1 MIFSFYKYLQFRKLR
16 IKLEGKLYIER
27 RENVV
32 KKVFLN
38 GMEVTIQFIISILGI
53 ICLGALPKLFYGFE
67 LHVSEYIKSLKEVFA
82 NLMDL
87 SNLQYVRD
95 KFLFPQLFVHYKETI
110 VIFLVAFFIS
120 LFVAFCIV
128 YMIMSSSPRI
138 QHRIKSF
145 LIFLES
151 IPDILLILVSQILV
165 IWFFKQTGFLP
176 FQIASI
182 GGESIRGLPIFC
194 LSIPT
199 TIMFVKMLVLRFENE
214 LEKDYVLFAKAKG
227 LNRFHILNRHILRN
241 VLLST
246 LFFAKT
252 NIFFMLS
259 NLYIIEW
266 IFNTGGIFMFLKSY
280 EGIRVEV
287 FIVSVQLIY
296 IPIFILFKLFHYL
309 IPAAMKERL

>member
-1 MIFSFYKYLQFRKLR
+1 
-16 IKLEGKLYIER
+16 
-27 RENVV
+27 
-32 KKVFLN
+32 
-38 GMEVTIQFIISILGI
+38 MEVTIQFLISILGI
-53 ICLGALPKLFYGFE
+53 ICLGTLPKLFYGFE
-67 LHVSEYIKSLKEVFA
+67 LHASQYIQSLQEVFV
-82 NLMDL
+82 NLMDI
-87 SNLQYVRD
+87 SNFKYVGD

-110 VIFLVAFFIS
+110 VIFLAAFFIS

-128 YMIMSSSPRI
+128 YVIMSSSPRI

-165 IWFFKQTGFLP
+165 VWFFKQTGFLP

-182 GGESIRGLPIFC
+182 GGESIRGLPILC

-199 TIMFVKMLVLRFENE
+199 TIMFVKMVGLRFENE

-227 LNRFHILNRHILRN
+227 LRRFHILNRHILRN

-287 FIVSVQLIY
+287 FIVSVLLIY

>member
-1 MIFSFYKYLQFRKLR
+1 
-16 IKLEGKLYIER
+16 
-27 RENVV
+27 
-32 KKVFLN
+32 
-38 GMEVTIQFIISILGI
+38 MEVTVQFIISILGI

-67 LHVSEYIKSLKEVFA
+67 LHVSRYIQSLKEVFV
-82 NLMDL
+82 NLMDI
-87 SNLQYVRD
+87 SNFQYVRG

-110 VIFLVAFFIS
+110 VIFLAAFFIS

-128 YMIMSSSPRI
+128 YVIMSSSPRI

-165 IWFFKQTGFLP
+165 VWFFKQTGFLP

-199 TIMFVKMLVLRFENE
+199 TILFVKMLVLRFENE

-227 LNRFHILNRHILRN
+227 LDRFHILNRHILRN

-246 LFFAKT
+246 IFFAKT

-280 EGIRVEV
+280 EGIRIEV
-287 FIVSVQLIY
+287 FIVSVLLIY

>member
-1 MIFSFYKYLQFRKLR
+1 M
-16 IKLEGKLYIER
+16 
-27 RENVV
+27 
-32 KKVFLN
+32 
-38 GMEVTIQFIISILGI
+38 
-53 ICLGALPKLFYGFE
+53 LGALPKLFYGFK
-67 LHVSEYIKSLKEVFA
+67 LDVSQYIQSLKEVFV
-82 NLMDL
+82 NLMDI
-87 SNLQYVRD
+87 SNLQYVRG

-110 VIFLVAFFIS
+110 IIFLAAFFIS

-128 YMIMSSSPRI
+128 YVIMSSSPRI

-165 IWFFKQTGFLP
+165 VWFFKQTGFLP

-182 GGESIRGLPIFC
+182 GGESIRGLPILC

-199 TIMFVKMLVLRFENE
+199 TIMFVKMVVLRFENE

-227 LNRFHILNRHILRN
+227 LGRFHILNRHILRN

-287 FIVSVQLIY
+287 FIVSVLLIY

>member
-1 MIFSFYKYLQFRKLR
+1 M
-16 IKLEGKLYIER
+16 
-27 RENVV
+27 V

-38 GMEVTIQFIISILGI
+38 GMEMTIQFIISILGI
-53 ICLGALPKLFYGFE
+53 IFLGALPKLFYGFE
-67 LHVSEYIKSLKEVFA
+67 LHVSEYIKSLKEVFL

-95 KFLFPQLFVHYKETI
+95 KFLFPQLFIHYRETI
-110 VIFLVAFFIS
+110 VIFLAAFFIS

-182 GGESIRGLPIFC
+182 GGESIRGLPILC

-252 NIFFMLS
+252 NVFFMLS

-266 IFNTGGIFMFLKSY
+266 IFNTSGIFMFLKSY

-287 FIVSVQLIY
+287 FIVSVLLIY
-296 IPIFILFKLFHYL
+296 IPIFIIFKLFHYL

>member
-1 MIFSFYKYLQFRKLR
+1 MIFLYKYLQFRKLG
-16 IKLEGKLYIER
+16 IKLEGKLHIER

-38 GMEVTIQFIISILGI
+38 GMEVTVQFIISILGI

-67 LHVSEYIKSLKEVFA
+67 LHASKYIQSLKEVFV
-82 NLMDL
+82 NLMDI
-87 SNLQYVRD
+87 SNFQYVRG

-110 VIFLVAFFIS
+110 VIFLAAFFIS

-128 YMIMSSSPRI
+128 YVIMSSSPRI

-165 IWFFKQTGFLP
+165 VWFFKQTGFLP

-182 GGESIRGLPIFC
+182 GGESIRGLPLFC

-199 TIMFVKMLVLRFENE
+199 TILFVKMLVLRFENE

-227 LNRFHILNRHILRN
+227 LNRIHILNRHVLRN

-252 NIFFMLS
+252 NVFFMLS

-287 FIVSVQLIY
+287 FIVSVLLIY

>member
-1 MIFSFYKYLQFRKLR
+1 M
-16 IKLEGKLYIER
+16 
-27 RENVV
+27 V

-38 GMEVTIQFIISILGI
+38 GMEVTIQFLISILGI
-53 ICLGALPKLFYGFE
+53 IILGALPKLFYGFKMD
-67 LHVSEYIKSLKEVFA
+67 VSKYIQTLKEVFV
-82 NLMDL
+82 NLMDI
-87 SNLQYVRD
+87 SNLQYVRG

-110 VIFLVAFFIS
+110 IIFLAAFFIS

-128 YMIMSSSPRI
+128 YVIMSSSPRI

-165 IWFFKQTGFLP
+165 VWFFKQTGFLP

-182 GGESIRGLPIFC
+182 GGESIRGLPILC

-199 TIMFVKMLVLRFENE
+199 TIMFVKMVVIRFENE

-227 LNRFHILNRHILRN
+227 LGRFHILRN

-287 FIVSVQLIY
+287 FIVSMLLIY
-296 IPIFILFKLFHYL
+296 IPIFILFKLFHYF
-309 IPAAMKERL
+309 IPTAMKERL

>member
-1 MIFSFYKYLQFRKLR
+1 
-16 IKLEGKLYIER
+16 
-27 RENVV
+27 
-32 KKVFLN
+32 
-38 GMEVTIQFIISILGI
+38 MEVTIQFVISILGI

-67 LHVSEYIKSLKEVFA
+67 LRASTYIQSLKEVFV
-82 NLMDL
+82 NLMDI
-87 SNLQYVRD
+87 SNFQYVRD
-95 KFLFPQLFVHYKETI
+95 KFLFPQLFIHYKETI
-110 VIFLVAFFIS
+110 VIFLAAFFIS

-128 YMIMSSSPRI
+128 YVIMSSSPRI

-151 IPDILLILVSQILV
+151 IPDILLILGSQILV

-176 FQIASI
+176 FQIAAI

-199 TIMFVKMLVLRFENE
+199 TILFVKMLVLRFENE

-252 NIFFMLS
+252 NVFFMLS

-287 FIVSVQLIY
+287 FIVSVLLIY

>member
-1 MIFSFYKYLQFRKLR
+1 M
-16 IKLEGKLYIER
+16 
-27 RENVV
+27 V

-67 LHVSEYIKSLKEVFA
+67 LHASKYIKSLKEIFA
-82 NLMDL
+82 NLMDI
-87 SNLQYVRD
+87 SNFKYVGD
-95 KFLFPQLFVHYKETI
+95 KFLFPQLFIHYKETI
-110 VIFLVAFFIS
+110 VIFLAAFFIS

-128 YMIMSSSPRI
+128 YVIMSSSPRI

-151 IPDILLILVSQILV
+151 IPDILLILGSQILV

-227 LNRFHILNRHILRN
+227 LDRFHILNRHILRN

-252 NIFFMLS
+252 NVFFMLS

-287 FIVSVQLIY
+287 FIVSVLLIY

>member
-1 MIFSFYKYLQFRKLR
+1 M
-16 IKLEGKLYIER
+16 
-27 RENVV
+27 V

-38 GMEVTIQFIISILGI
+38 GMEMTIQFIISILGI
-53 ICLGALPKLFYGFE
+53 IFLGALPKLFYGFE
-67 LHVSEYIKSLKEVFA
+67 LNVSAYIKSLKEVFA
-82 NLMDL
+82 KLMDIF
-87 SNLQYVRD
+87 NMQYASD
-95 KFLFPQLFVHYKETI
+95 KFLFPQLFVHYKETM
-110 VIFLVAFFIS
+110 VIFFSAFCIS
-120 LFVAFCIV
+120 LLVAFCIV

-151 IPDILLILVSQILV
+151 IPDILLILGSQILV

-176 FQIASI
+176 FKIAAI

-199 TIMFVKMLVLRFENE
+199 TIMFVKLLVLRFENE

-227 LNRFHILNRHILRN
+227 LDRFHILNRHILRN
-241 VLLST
+241 VFLST

-252 NIFFMLS
+252 NIWFMLS

-266 IFNTGGIFMFLKSY
+266 IFNTRGIFMFLKSY
-280 EGIRVEV
+280 PDIRIEV
-287 FIVSVQLIY
+287 FIVSVLLIY

-309 IPAAMKERL
+309 VPAAMKERL

>member
-1 MIFSFYKYLQFRKLR
+1 M
-16 IKLEGKLYIER
+16 
-27 RENVV
+27 V

-38 GMEVTIQFIISILGI
+38 GMEMTIQFIISILGI

-67 LHVSEYIKSLKEVFA
+67 LNASKYIKSLKEVFV

-87 SNLQYVRD
+87 SNLQYVSD
-95 KFLFPQLFVHYKETI
+95 KFLFPQLFIHYKETI
-110 VIFLVAFFIS
+110 VIFLAAFFIS

-151 IPDILLILVSQILV
+151 IPDILLILGSQILV

-246 LFFAKT
+246 LCFAKT
-252 NIFFMLS
+252 NVFFMLS

-287 FIVSVQLIY
+287 FIVSVLLIY

>member
-1 MIFSFYKYLQFRKLR
+1 MFYKYLQFRKLR
-16 IKLEGKLYIER
+16 IKLEGKLYKER

-53 ICLGALPKLFYGFE
+53 IFLGALPKLFYGFE
-67 LHVSEYIKSLKEVFA
+67 LHVSRYIQSLKEVFV
-82 NLMDL
+82 NLMDI
-87 SNLQYVRD
+87 SNFQYVRG

-110 VIFLVAFFIS
+110 VIFLAAFFIS

-128 YMIMSSSPRI
+128 YVIMSSSPRI

-165 IWFFKQTGFLP
+165 VWFFKQTGFLP

-199 TIMFVKMLVLRFENE
+199 TILFVKMLVLRFENE

-227 LNRFHILNRHILRN
+227 LNRFHILNRHVLRN

-280 EGIRVEV
+280 ESIKVEV
-287 FIVSVQLIY
+287 FIVSVLLIY

>member
-1 MIFSFYKYLQFRKLR
+1 MI
-16 IKLEGKLYIER
+16 
-27 RENVV
+27 

-67 LHVSEYIKSLKEVFA
+67 LNASKYIKSLKEVFA
-82 NLMDL
+82 NLMDI

-95 KFLFPQLFVHYKETI
+95 KFLFPQLFVHYKETM
-110 VIFLVAFFIS
+110 VIFLAAFCIS
-120 LFVAFCIV
+120 LLVAFCIV

-151 IPDILLILVSQILV
+151 IPDILLILGSQILV
-165 IWFFKQTGFLP
+165 ICFFKQTGFLP

-227 LNRFHILNRHILRN
+227 LDRFHILNRHILRN

-252 NIFFMLS
+252 NVFFMLS

-280 EGIRVEV
+280 EGIRIEV
-287 FIVSVQLIY
+287 FIVSVLLIY

>member
-1 MIFSFYKYLQFRKLR
+1 M
-16 IKLEGKLYIER
+16 
-27 RENVV
+27 V

-38 GMEVTIQFIISILGI
+38 GMEVTIQFIILILGI

-110 VIFLVAFFIS
+110 VIFLAAFFIS

-287 FIVSVQLIY
+287 FIVSVLLIY

>member
-1 MIFSFYKYLQFRKLR
+1 M
-16 IKLEGKLYIER
+16 
-27 RENVV
+27 V

-38 GMEVTIQFIISILGI
+38 GMEVTFQFLISILGI
-53 ICLGALPKLFYGFE
+53 ICLGTLPKLFYGFE
-67 LHVSEYIKSLKEVFA
+67 PACITVHKEFTRSVCEF
-82 NLMDL
+82 NGHL
-87 SNLQYVRD
+87 NFKYVGD

-110 VIFLVAFFIS
+110 IIFLAAFFIS

-128 YMIMSSSPRI
+128 YVIMSSSPRI

-165 IWFFKQTGFLP
+165 VWFFKQTGFLP

-182 GGESIRGLPIFC
+182 GGESIRGLPILC

-199 TIMFVKMLVLRFENE
+199 TIMFVKMVVLRFENE

-227 LNRFHILNRHILRN
+227 LGRFHILNRHILRN

-287 FIVSVQLIY
+287 FIVSVLLIY

>member
-1 MIFSFYKYLQFRKLR
+1 M
-16 IKLEGKLYIER
+16 
-27 RENVV
+27 V

-38 GMEVTIQFIISILGI
+38 GMEVTVQFIISILGI

-67 LHVSEYIKSLKEVFA
+67 LRASQYIQSLKEVFV
-82 NLMDL
+82 NLMDI
-87 SNLQYVRD
+87 SNLQYVRG

-110 VIFLVAFFIS
+110 VIFLAAFFIS

-128 YMIMSSSPRI
+128 YVIMSSSPRI

-145 LIFLES
+145 LILLES

-165 IWFFKQTGFLP
+165 VWFFKQTGFLP

-199 TIMFVKMLVLRFENE
+199 TILFVKMLVLRFENE

-227 LNRFHILNRHILRN
+227 LDRFHILNRHVLRN

-280 EGIRVEV
+280 EGIRIEV
-287 FIVSVQLIY
+287 FIVSVLLIY

-309 IPAAMKERL
+309 IPGAMKERL

>member
-1 MIFSFYKYLQFRKLR
+1 M
-16 IKLEGKLYIER
+16 
-27 RENVV
+27 V

-67 LHVSEYIKSLKEVFA
+67 LHASKYIQSLKEVFV
-82 NLMDL
+82 NLMDI
-87 SNLQYVRD
+87 SNLQYVRG
-95 KFLFPQLFVHYKETI
+95 KFLFPQLFVHYKETM
-110 VIFLVAFFIS
+110 VIFLAAFFIS

-128 YMIMSSSPRI
+128 YVIISSSPRI

-165 IWFFKQTGFLP
+165 VWFFKQTGFLP

-199 TIMFVKMLVLRFENE
+199 TILFVKMLVLRFENE

-227 LNRFHILNRHILRN
+227 LNRFHILNRHVLRN

-287 FIVSVQLIY
+287 FIVSVLLIY

>member
-1 MIFSFYKYLQFRKLR
+1 M
-16 IKLEGKLYIER
+16 
-27 RENVV
+27 V

-38 GMEVTIQFIISILGI
+38 GIEVTIQFIISILGI
-53 ICLGALPKLFYGFE
+53 ICIGALPKLFYGFE
-67 LHVSEYIKSLKEVFA
+67 LHASEYIQSLKEVFV
-82 NLMDL
+82 NLMDI
-87 SNLQYVRD
+87 SNLQYVRG

-110 VIFLVAFFIS
+110 VIFLAAFFIS

-128 YMIMSSSPRI
+128 YVIMSSSPRI

-165 IWFFKQTGFLP
+165 VWFFKQTGFLP

-199 TIMFVKMLVLRFENE
+199 TILFVKMLVLRFENE

-227 LNRFHILNRHILRN
+227 LNRIHILNRHVLRN

-287 FIVSVQLIY
+287 FIVSVLLIY
-296 IPIFILFKLFHYL
+296 IPIFILFKLFDYL

>member
-1 MIFSFYKYLQFRKLR
+1 
-16 IKLEGKLYIER
+16 
-27 RENVV
+27 
-32 KKVFLN
+32 
-38 GMEVTIQFIISILGI
+38 MEVTIQFIISILGI
-53 ICLGALPKLFYGFE
+53 IMLGALPKLFYGFK
-67 LHVSEYIKSLKEVFA
+67 LDVSKYIQSLKEVFV
-82 NLMDL
+82 NLMDI
-87 SNLQYVRD
+87 SNLQYVKG

-110 VIFLVAFFIS
+110 IIFLAAFFIS

-128 YMIMSSSPRI
+128 YVIMSSSPRI

-182 GGESIRGLPIFC
+182 GGESIRGLPILC

-199 TIMFVKMLVLRFENE
+199 TIMFVKMVVLRFENE

-227 LNRFHILNRHILRN
+227 LGRFHIFNRHILRN

-280 EGIRVEV
+280 FGIRVEV
-287 FIVSVQLIY
+287 FIVSVLLIY

>member
-1 MIFSFYKYLQFRKLR
+1 MI
-16 IKLEGKLYIER
+16 
-27 RENVV
+27 

-67 LHVSEYIKSLKEVFA
+67 LNASKYIKSLKEVFA
-82 NLMDL
+82 NLVDI

-95 KFLFPQLFVHYKETI
+95 KFLFPQLFVHYKETM
-110 VIFLVAFFIS
+110 VIFLAAFFIS

-128 YMIMSSSPRI
+128 YVIMSSSPRI

-151 IPDILLILVSQILV
+151 IPDILLILGSQILV

-176 FQIASI
+176 FQIAAI

-199 TIMFVKMLVLRFENE
+199 TILFVKILVLRFENE

-227 LNRFHILNRHILRN
+227 LDRFHILNRHILRN

-287 FIVSVQLIY
+287 FIVSVLLIY

>member
-1 MIFSFYKYLQFRKLR
+1 M
-16 IKLEGKLYIER
+16 
-27 RENVV
+27 V

-38 GMEVTIQFIISILGI
+38 GMEVTVQFIISILGI

-67 LHVSEYIKSLKEVFA
+67 LHASRYIQSLKEVFV
-82 NLMDL
+82 NLMDI
-87 SNLQYVRD
+87 SNLQYVRG
-95 KFLFPQLFVHYKETI
+95 KFLFPQLFVHYKETM
-110 VIFLVAFFIS
+110 VIFLAAFFIS

-128 YMIMSSSPRI
+128 YVIMSSSPRM

-151 IPDILLILVSQILV
+151 IPDILLILGSQILV
-165 IWFFKQTGFLP
+165 VWFFKQTGFLP

-199 TIMFVKMLVLRFENE
+199 TILFVKMLVLRFENE

-227 LNRFHILNRHILRN
+227 LDRFHILNRHILRN

-280 EGIRVEV
+280 EGIRIEV
-287 FIVSVQLIY
+287 FIVSVLLIY

>member
-1 MIFSFYKYLQFRKLR
+1 M
-16 IKLEGKLYIER
+16 
-27 RENVV
+27 V

-38 GMEVTIQFIISILGI
+38 GMEMTIQFIISILGI
-53 ICLGALPKLFYGFE
+53 IFLGALPKLFYGFE
-67 LHVSEYIKSLKEVFA
+67 LHVSEYIKSLKEVFL

-95 KFLFPQLFVHYKETI
+95 KFLFPQLFIHYKETI
-110 VIFLVAFFIS
+110 VIFLAAFFIS

-182 GGESIRGLPIFC
+182 GGESIRGLPILC

-252 NIFFMLS
+252 NVFFMLS

-266 IFNTGGIFMFLKSY
+266 IFNTSGIFMFLKSY

-287 FIVSVQLIY
+287 FIVSVLLIY
-296 IPIFILFKLFHYL
+296 IPISIIFKLFHYL

>member
-1 MIFSFYKYLQFRKLR
+1 
-16 IKLEGKLYIER
+16 
-27 RENVV
+27 
-32 KKVFLN
+32 
-38 GMEVTIQFIISILGI
+38 MEVTIQFIISILGI

-194 LSIPT
+194 LTIPT

-287 FIVSVQLIY
+287 FIVSVLLIY

>member
-1 MIFSFYKYLQFRKLR
+1 M
-16 IKLEGKLYIER
+16 
-27 RENVV
+27 V

-38 GMEVTIQFIISILGI
+38 GMEVTVQFIISILGI

-67 LHVSEYIKSLKEVFA
+67 LHASQYIKSLQEVFV
-82 NLMDL
+82 NLMDIF
-87 SNLQYVRD
+87 NFQYVRG

-110 VIFLVAFFIS
+110 VIFLAAFFIS

-128 YMIMSSSPRI
+128 YVIMSSSPRI

-165 IWFFKQTGFLP
+165 VWFFKQTGFLP

-199 TIMFVKMLVLRFENE
+199 TILFVKMLVLRFENE

-227 LNRFHILNRHILRN
+227 LNRFHILNRHVLRN

-287 FIVSVQLIY
+287 FIVSVLLIY

>member
-1 MIFSFYKYLQFRKLR
+1 M
-16 IKLEGKLYIER
+16 
-27 RENVV
+27 V

-38 GMEVTIQFIISILGI
+38 GMEMTIQFIISILGI
-53 ICLGALPKLFYGFE
+53 IFLGALPKLFYGFE
-67 LHVSEYIKSLKEVFA
+67 LNVSAYIQSLKEVFA
-82 NLMDL
+82 NLMDI

-110 VIFLVAFFIS
+110 VIFLAAFCIS

-151 IPDILLILVSQILV
+151 IPDILLILGSQILV

-227 LNRFHILNRHILRN
+227 LDRFHILNRHILRN

-252 NIFFMLS
+252 NVFFMLS

-287 FIVSVQLIY
+287 FIVSVLLIY

>member
-1 MIFSFYKYLQFRKLR
+1 M
-16 IKLEGKLYIER
+16 
-27 RENVV
+27 V

-67 LHVSEYIKSLKEVFA
+67 LHASKYIQSLKEVFV
-82 NLMDL
+82 NLMDI
-87 SNLQYVRD
+87 SNLQYVRG
-95 KFLFPQLFVHYKETI
+95 KFLFPQLFVHYKETM
-110 VIFLVAFFIS
+110 VIFLAAFFIS

-128 YMIMSSSPRI
+128 YVIISSSPRI

-165 IWFFKQTGFLP
+165 VWFFKQTGFLP

-199 TIMFVKMLVLRFENE
+199 TILFVKMLLLRFENE

-227 LNRFHILNRHILRN
+227 LNRFHILNRHVLRN

-287 FIVSVQLIY
+287 FIVSVLLIY

>member
-1 MIFSFYKYLQFRKLR
+1 M
-16 IKLEGKLYIER
+16 
-27 RENVV
+27 V

-38 GMEVTIQFIISILGI
+38 GMEVTIQFLISILGI
-53 ICLGALPKLFYGFE
+53 ICLGTLPKLFYGFE
-67 LHVSEYIKSLKEVFA
+67 LHASQYIKSLQEVFV
-82 NLMDL
+82 NLMDI
-87 SNLQYVRD
+87 SNFKYVGD

-110 VIFLVAFFIS
+110 VIFLAAFFIS

-128 YMIMSSSPRI
+128 YVIMSSSPRI

-165 IWFFKQTGFLP
+165 VWFFKQTGFLP

-182 GGESIRGLPIFC
+182 GGESIRGLPILC

-199 TIMFVKMLVLRFENE
+199 TIMFVKMVGLRFENE

-227 LNRFHILNRHILRN
+227 LRRFHILNRHILRN

-287 FIVSVQLIY
+287 FIVSVLLIY

>member
-1 MIFSFYKYLQFRKLR
+1 M
-16 IKLEGKLYIER
+16 
-27 RENVV
+27 V

-38 GMEVTIQFIISILGI
+38 GMEMTIQFIISILGI

-67 LHVSEYIKSLKEVFA
+67 LHVSEYIKSLQEVFL

-95 KFLFPQLFVHYKETI
+95 KFLFPQLFIHYKETI
-110 VIFLVAFFIS
+110 VIFLAAFFIS

-182 GGESIRGLPIFC
+182 GGESIRGLPILC

-252 NIFFMLS
+252 NVFFMLS

-266 IFNTGGIFMFLKSY
+266 IFNTSGIFMFLKSY
-280 EGIRVEV
+280 MGIRVEV
-287 FIVSVQLIY
+287 FIVSVLLIY
-296 IPIFILFKLFHYL
+296 IPIFIIFKLFHYL

>member
-1 MIFSFYKYLQFRKLR
+1 M
-16 IKLEGKLYIER
+16 
-27 RENVV
+27 V

-38 GMEVTIQFIISILGI
+38 GMEVTVQFLISILGI
-53 ICLGALPKLFYGFE
+53 ICLGTLPKLFYGFE
-67 LHVSEYIKSLKEVFA
+67 LHASQYIKSLQEVFV
-82 NLMDL
+82 NLMDIP
-87 SNLQYVRD
+87 NFKYVGD

-110 VIFLVAFFIS
+110 IIFLAAFFIS

-128 YMIMSSSPRI
+128 YVIMSSSPRI

-165 IWFFKQTGFLP
+165 VWFFKQTGFLP

-182 GGESIRGLPIFC
+182 GGESIRGLPILC

-199 TIMFVKMLVLRFENE
+199 TIMFVKMIVLRFENE

-227 LNRFHILNRHILRN
+227 LGSFHILNRHILRN

-280 EGIRVEV
+280 FGIRVEV
-287 FIVSVQLIY
+287 FIVSVLLIY

>member
-1 MIFSFYKYLQFRKLR
+1 MYKYLQFRKLR
-16 IKLEGKLYIER
+16 IKLEGKLYKER

-38 GMEVTIQFIISILGI
+38 GMEVTVQFIISILGI

-67 LHVSEYIKSLKEVFA
+67 LRASQYIQSLKEVFV
-82 NLMDL
+82 NLMDI
-87 SNLQYVRD
+87 SNLQYVRG

-110 VIFLVAFFIS
+110 VIFLAAFFIS

-128 YMIMSSSPRI
+128 YVIMSSSPRI
-138 QHRIKSF
+138 QYRIKSF
-145 LIFLES
+145 LILLES

-165 IWFFKQTGFLP
+165 VWFFKQTGFLP

-199 TIMFVKMLVLRFENE
+199 TILFVKMLVLRFENE

-227 LNRFHILNRHILRN
+227 LDRFHILNRHVLRN

-280 EGIRVEV
+280 EGIRIEV
-287 FIVSVQLIY
+287 FIVSVLLIY

-309 IPAAMKERL
+309 IPGAMKERL

>member
-1 MIFSFYKYLQFRKLR
+1 M
-16 IKLEGKLYIER
+16 
-27 RENVV
+27 V

-38 GMEVTIQFIISILGI
+38 GMEMTIQFIISILGI

-67 LHVSEYIKSLKEVFA
+67 LNVSKYIKSLKEVFV
-82 NLMDL
+82 NLMDI
-87 SNLQYVRD
+87 SNFQYVRD
-95 KFLFPQLFVHYKETI
+95 KFLFPQLFIHYKETI
-110 VIFLVAFFIS
+110 VIFLAAFFIS

-128 YMIMSSSPRI
+128 YVIMSSSPRI

-151 IPDILLILVSQILV
+151 IPDILLILGSQILV

-252 NIFFMLS
+252 NVFFMLS

-287 FIVSVQLIY
+287 FIVSVLLIY

>member
-1 MIFSFYKYLQFRKLR
+1 M
-16 IKLEGKLYIER
+16 
-27 RENVV
+27 V

-38 GMEVTIQFIISILGI
+38 GMEVTVQFIISILGI

-67 LHVSEYIKSLKEVFA
+67 LHASEYIQILKEVFV
-82 NLMDL
+82 NLMDI
-87 SNLQYVRD
+87 SNLQYVRG

-110 VIFLVAFFIS
+110 IIFLAAFFIS

-128 YMIMSSSPRI
+128 YVIMSSSPRI

-165 IWFFKQTGFLP
+165 VWFFKQTGFLP

-182 GGESIRGLPIFC
+182 GGESIRGLPILC

-199 TIMFVKMLVLRFENE
+199 TIMFVKMVVLRFENE

-227 LNRFHILNRHILRN
+227 LNCFYILNRHVLRN

-287 FIVSVQLIY
+287 FIVSVLLIY

>member
-1 MIFSFYKYLQFRKLR
+1 
-16 IKLEGKLYIER
+16 
-27 RENVV
+27 
-32 KKVFLN
+32 
-38 GMEVTIQFIISILGI
+38 MEVTIQFIISILGI
-53 ICLGALPKLFYGFE
+53 IMLGALPKLFYGFK
-67 LHVSEYIKSLKEVFA
+67 LDVSKYIQSLKEVFV
-82 NLMDL
+82 NLMDI
-87 SNLQYVRD
+87 SNLQYVKG

-110 VIFLVAFFIS
+110 IIFLAAFFIS

-128 YMIMSSSPRI
+128 YVIMSSSPRI

-182 GGESIRGLPIFC
+182 GGESIRGLPILC

-199 TIMFVKMLVLRFENE
+199 TIMFVKMVVLRFENE

-227 LNRFHILNRHILRN
+227 LGRFHILKRHILRN

-280 EGIRVEV
+280 FGIRVEV
-287 FIVSVQLIY
+287 FIVSVLLIY

>member
-1 MIFSFYKYLQFRKLR
+1 M
-16 IKLEGKLYIER
+16 
-27 RENVV
+27 V

-38 GMEVTIQFIISILGI
+38 GMEMTIQFIISILGI
-53 ICLGALPKLFYGFE
+53 IFLGALPKLFYGFE
-67 LHVSEYIKSLKEVFA
+67 LNVSAYIKSLKEVFA
-82 NLMDL
+82 KLMDI
-87 SNLQYVRD
+87 SNMQYASD
-95 KFLFPQLFVHYKETI
+95 KFLFPQLFVHYKETM
-110 VIFLVAFFIS
+110 VIFLSAFCVS
-120 LFVAFCIV
+120 LLVAFCIV

-151 IPDILLILVSQILV
+151 IPDILLILGSQILV

-176 FQIASI
+176 FKIAAI

-199 TIMFVKMLVLRFENE
+199 TIVFVKLLVLRFENE

-227 LNRFHILNRHILRN
+227 LDRFHILNRHILRN
-241 VLLST
+241 VFLST

-252 NIFFMLS
+252 NIWFMLS

-280 EGIRVEV
+280 PDIRIEV
-287 FIVSVQLIY
+287 FIVSVLLIY

-309 IPAAMKERL
+309 VPAAMKERL

>member
-1 MIFSFYKYLQFRKLR
+1 M
-16 IKLEGKLYIER
+16 
-27 RENVV
+27 V

-53 ICLGALPKLFYGFE
+53 IMLGALPKLFYGFK
-67 LHVSEYIKSLKEVFA
+67 LDVSKYIQSLKEVFV
-82 NLMDL
+82 NLMDI
-87 SNLQYVRD
+87 SNLQYVKG

-110 VIFLVAFFIS
+110 IIFLAAFFIS

-128 YMIMSSSPRI
+128 YVIMSSSPRI

-182 GGESIRGLPIFC
+182 GGESIRGLPILC

-199 TIMFVKMLVLRFENE
+199 TIMFVKMVVLRFENE

-227 LNRFHILNRHILRN
+227 LGRFHILKRHILRN

-280 EGIRVEV
+280 FGIRVEV
-287 FIVSVQLIY
+287 FIVSVLLIY